1 MAQTLTLDDLLSD
14 AAAAQSGK
22 PTQSDDDVLGANLT
36 GGGGS
41 GGGSGGG
48 VSLGAQERLNEQASS
63 MIIDGVDYRDPQKP
77 LGDQP
82 SGRYD
87 FDKQPAVVS
96 EDPSGAVPTSSPVS
110 NKKLKRIPL
119 KDISSTRLLTEADI
133 RELAM
138 TKEFPVALQGSFRT
152 GSSDPTLGGPMTTHQ
167 AEYEKLTDPFERE
180 RYLRE
185 RKEFLEGGQANE
197 QFVEDLQDVQIPFTD
212 IDALP
217 IAAGLGAA
225 GLVGGPLGASI
236 AGGIVSFA
244 TFLVEAGIPLAK
256 MAGAGYL
263 VRKLY
268 DDITSDPGITEEEA
282 TKKIQ
287 EEVQKQLEKQQ
298 DTGSA
303 PIVEKQ
309 PDATKEQQVEAY
321 DQGKPV
327 NL

>member
-1 MAQTLTLDDLLSD
+1 
-14 AAAAQSGK
+14 
-22 PTQSDDDVLGANLT
+22 
-36 GGGGS
+36 
-41 GGGSGGG
+41 
-48 VSLGAQERLNEQASS
+48 

-96 EDPSGAVPTSSPVS
+96 EDPSDVVPTSSPVS

-197 QFVEDLQDVQIPFTD
+197 QFVEDLKDAQIPFTD

-217 IAAGLGAA
+217 VAAGLG
-225 GLVGGPLGASI
+225 GGLLVGAPLGAAI

-298 DTGSA
+298 DTGSP

-309 PDATKEQQVEAY
+309 PDVTKEQQLEAY

-327 NL
+327 NF

>member
-1 MAQTLTLDDLLSD
+1 MAQTLTLDDLFSD

-22 PTQSDDDVLGANLT
+22 PTKSDDEVLRQGLNRS
-36 GGGGS
+36 GGS
-41 GGGSGGG
+41 RNRGGG
-48 VSLGAQERLNEQASS
+48 VSLGARERLNEQASS

-96 EDPSGAVPTSSPVS
+96 EDPSDVVPTSSPVS

-287 EEVQKQLEKQQ
+287 KEVQKQLEKQK

>member
-1 MAQTLTLDDLLSD
+1 MAETLNLDDVFSDLL
-14 AAAAQSGK
+14 AEQSGK
-22 PTQSDDDVLGANLT
+22 PTKSDDEVLRQGLNRS
-36 GGGGS
+36 GGS
-41 GGGSGGG
+41 RNRGGG
-48 VSLGAQERLNEQASS
+48 VSLGARERLNEQASS
-63 MIIDGVDYRDPQKP
+63 MIIDGVDYGQGSRLRRNEP

-87 FDKQPAVVS
+87 FDKQPDVV
-96 EDPSGAVPTSSPVS
+96 PVETQTQRMPAK
-110 NKKLKRIPL
+110 NRKAQ
-119 KDISSTRLLTEADI
+119 LLTDQDI
-133 RELAM
+133 RTLA
-138 TKEFPVALQGSFRT
+138 ENRDYPVDFMGKDYFVNPSQPTESALAYSEIET
-152 GSSDPTLGGPMTTHQ
+152 
-167 AEYEKLTDPFERE
+167 PFERE
-180 RYLRE
+180 EFLRNRRDYILE
-185 RKEFLEGGQANE
+185 QRKEKARIDDMIQNPLTAYGAGAALGVAGGVVAASSAGIGAFAAAMSQ
-197 QFVEDLQDVQIPFTD
+197 
-212 IDALP
+212 LP
-217 IAAGLGAA
+217 IFPSA
-225 GLVGGPLGASI
+225 V
-236 AGGIVSFA
+236 
-244 TFLVEAGIPLAK
+244 PLAK

-298 DTGSA
+298 DTGSP

>member
-1 MAQTLTLDDLLSD
+1 MAETLNLDDVFSDLL
-14 AAAAQSGK
+14 AEQSGK
-22 PTQSDDDVLGANLT
+22 PTKSDDEVLRQGLNRSGGSRNR
-36 GGGGS
+36 GGGIGRRQRRNEMTYEQM
-41 GGGSGGG
+41 
-48 VSLGAQERLNEQASS
+48 LEEGARRRREEGADS

-77 LGDQP
+77 L
-82 SGRYD
+82 
-87 FDKQPAVVS
+87 
-96 EDPSGAVPTSSPVS
+96 GAVPTSSPVS

-217 IAAGLGAA
+217 VAAGFGTA
-225 GLVGGPLGASI
+225 I
-236 AGGIVSFA
+236 AGGLAAGAAIPAGGA
-244 TFLVEAGIPLAK
+244 TIGLTGAESLGSALIGGLPFLAK
-256 MAGAGYL
+256 RL
-263 VRKLY
+263 K
-268 DDITSDPGITEEEA
+268 
-282 TKKIQ
+282 
-287 EEVQKQLEKQQ
+287 KQQ
-298 DTGSA
+298 
-303 PIVEKQ
+303 
-309 PDATKEQQVEAY
+309 KEEFKLRKVKNNFYKKTNFLKE
-321 DQGKPV
+321 
-327 NL
+327 N